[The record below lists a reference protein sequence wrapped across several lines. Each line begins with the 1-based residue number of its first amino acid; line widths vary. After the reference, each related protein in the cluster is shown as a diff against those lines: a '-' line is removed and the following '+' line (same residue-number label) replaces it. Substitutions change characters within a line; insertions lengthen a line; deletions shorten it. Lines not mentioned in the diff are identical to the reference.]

1 MLHRWRAIRMAIAG
15 GTGLLM
21 VATVVILG
29 LPSSRGIGGEFFLT
43 LLIALLPSAIFALTG
58 PEQRRVLVWGTVH
71 VVLMVALALLD
82 LIGTGPFGF
91 IYAFLLYFAA
101 LAASIVATV
110 DR

>member
-1 MLHRWRAIRMAIAG
+1 MLHRWRVIRLAIAG

-21 VATVVILG
+21 VATVGVLV
-29 LPSSRGIGGEFFLT
+29 LPKSRAFGGEFFLT

-58 PEQRRVLVWGTVH
+58 PEQRRVLLWGTVN
-71 VVLMVALALLD
+71 VVLVVALALLY

-91 IYAFLLYFAA
+91 ISAFLLYFAA
-101 LAASIVATV
+101 LAASIVATG